1 MRICIPLFMLLLV
14 LSSGQLIAQQSGMS
28 KEEIKEWKN
37 KAKEYRRN
45 PAALKAL
52 TQERDLLLENQSQ
65 LQSRLTSLE
74 SELMAEKSKIVE
86 LEQENVRLNNSLT
99 VTQQT
104 LVDLQNRQ
112 AQMMEQQQQIQN
124 TVSTS
129 TPAVSEGGMPM
140 GTVFMIQVGAFR
152 RGGVP
157 AKFSRYSDLYVEQA
171 GGMDKVLIG
180 QYRNYND
187 AKIRLS
193 QLKGEGYS
201 SAWIVP
207 FIDGRRV
214 SLKEALR

>member
-1 MRICIPLFMLLLV
+1 MLLLV
-14 LSSGQLIAQQSGMS
+14 LSSGQLIAQQGMS
-28 KEEIKEWKN
+28 KDEIKEWKK
-37 KAKEYRRN
+37 KASEYRKN

-52 TQERDLLLENQSQ
+52 TQERDLLRESQSQ
-65 LQSRLTSLE
+65 MQARLSSME
-74 SELMAEKSKIVE
+74 SELLAEKSKIVE

-112 AQMMEQQQQIQN
+112 AQMMEQQQQMPTAPPQ
-124 TVSTS
+124 
-129 TPAVSEGGMPM
+129 PDVSEGGMPM

-157 AKFSRYSDLYVEQA
+157 AKFSRYPDLYVEEA
-171 GGMDKVLIG
+171 DGMEKVLIG
-180 QYRNYND
+180 QYRDYND
-187 AKIRLS
+187 AKARLS
-193 QLKGEGYS
+193 QLKGEGYG

-214 SLKEALR
+214 SLKEAMRN